1 MLLSIRCGGN
11 MMLNYNMGTHF
22 CFESHAIEYKDYFSK
37 LPFYPTS
44 FGCFSCDNQY
54 YTERDRFPECLI
66 LYTLE
71 GEGYLKYKDQEI
83 VIPKNCIA
91 VINCY
96 HYQYYA
102 NLNTENWDFLWIH
115 FSGKSAADYVDLIND
130 DGLQRIDLSNHLD
143 FQQSFDQLRS
153 LANST
158 DTYAG
163 LYLSDIL
170 NHMLSRLII
179 LSHNSYHQNSRPEH
193 KAGIE
198 LAISYIRQNYNQP
211 ITIDEL
217 AQISRL
223 SKFYFIKVFRQLTGN
238 TPYHFLNLTRINQA
252 KRILLETNLPVHEIA
267 SAVGFSD
274 VKNFIYA
281 FKQATQTTPLQFR
294 KFSVSNA
301 EQIL

>member
-1 MLLSIRCGGN
+1 
-11 MMLNYNMGTHF
+11 MLNYNMGQLSHF
-22 CFESHAIEYKDYFSK
+22 ETHAIDYKDYFSK
-37 LPFYPTS
+37 LPFYPTA
-44 FGCFSCDNQY
+44 FGSFSCDNQY
-54 YTERDRFPECLI
+54 YTERDHFPECLI

-71 GEGYLKYKDQEI
+71 GEGYLKYKDQET

-91 VINCY
+91 VINCH

-102 NLNTENWDFLWIH
+102 NLNTKHWDFLWIH
-115 FSGKSAADYVDLIND
+115 FSGKCAADYVDLIND
-130 DGLQRIDLSNHLD
+130 DGLRRIDLSNHLN
-143 FQQSFDQLRS
+143 FRQTFEQLRS
-153 LANST
+153 LENST

-170 NHMLSRLII
+170 GHLLSQIII

-198 LAISYIRQNYNQP
+198 QAISYIRQNYNQP

-223 SKFYFIKVFRQLTGN
+223 SKFYFIKIFRQFTGD

-252 KRILLETNLPVHEIA
+252 KRMLLETNWSVNVIA
-267 SAVGFSD
+267 SEVGFSD

-281 FKQATQTTPLQFR
+281 FKQATHTTPLQFR
-294 KFSVSNA
+294 KFSVANT
-301 EQIL
+301 EKIL